1 MPIKGFI
8 GLPSQRQFL
17 STNCVKSFLRTH
29 NNGKNTAPSTT
40 KIVQDECSAIKRCIW
55 KSKCT
60 MMYVCHSF
68 RA

>member
-29 NNGKNTAPSTT
+29 NNGKNIAPSTST
-40 KIVQDECSAIKRCIW
+40 IVQDECSAIKENILEI
-55 KSKCT
+55 KINDD
-60 MMYVCHSF
+60 VCLSQF
-68 RA
+68 